1 MSTDAREGEA
11 VRSQKLGSENA
22 IVVQLPA
29 ERFIGAIPPHHEP
42 PVDEQGRYR
51 IMLLAQD
58 CSRCSFGDGEAGA
71 VHELHLWL
79 QLAFAT
85 EDPRP
90 IAGAD
95 VSLPSQ
101 QWLALF
107 VATDN
112 PVVDANL
119 RSFGF
124 DPARLT
130 GAELRAGGGSL
141 ALQNGAHLEW
151 FVAGHGGEPARIGV
165 HHAIFMPGD
174 GPGAAPHRVAALISD
189 AVMGQPGELRVH
201 GVSLEPF
208 LLPGDRLR
216 ALVHRMPVL
225 EADIVW
231 RPRPRAS

>member
-1 MSTDAREGEA
+1 MSLGARGAEA
-11 VRSQKLGSENA
+11 VKSRKLGSENA

-29 ERFIGAIPPHHEP
+29 ERFMGGIPPFYEP

-58 CSRCSFGDGEAGA
+58 CSRCSFGDREAGA
-71 VHELHLWL
+71 VHELHMWL
-79 QLAFAT
+79 QLGSAA
-85 EDPRP
+85 EDSGP
-90 IAGAD
+90 IAGVD

-112 PVVDANL
+112 PVVEANL

-130 GAELRAGGGSL
+130 GAELGTGGGSL
-141 ALQNGAHLEW
+141 ALQDRARLEW
-151 FVAGHGGEPARIGV
+151 FVAGDGRGPVTVGV
-165 HHAIFMPGD
+165 HHAILMPGD

-189 AVMGQPGELRVH
+189 AVMGQPGEVRVH
-201 GVSLEPF
+201 GASLEPF
-208 LLPGDRLR
+208 LLSGERLR
-216 ALVHRMPVL
+216 ALVHRMPAL

-231 RPRPRAS
+231 RRRPQAS